1 MYEDI
6 RMDFLD
12 SFWRSISRTGID
24 PNSGHERNRHIILCN
39 KVASIL
45 SGLTLIISLISFLY
59 FGFILSV
66 VLAFGAAFVFLIPI
80 LLNYWGDVNGSRLF
94 LSTSLS
100 IAAIGISILDKFD
113 DFDKLEEFQ
122 YYHFRLM
129 LLAASLFPFIL
140 FKLEEKRYWVT
151 ASIVNAAC
159 IIFYDPIH
167 ELFRVGYYQVGFHA
181 PHYYFLNYMV
191 IATALVLAGSTYFL
205 KFSFEKTEQKNEVLI
220 KNLSKANQVIRQQQS
235 LLALENVQLSRDLL
249 EKNKQLT
256 ETNEELVRHNSELH
270 QFSYTVSHNLRG
282 PVASLGGLLG
292 IFNPHD
298 LNPENQELLAHLK
311 KSHQSLENT
320 IRDLSHII
328 DIRNNLSGI
337 RQKIVLREELEHAK
351 VLLEKEITDHR
362 ADIEANFSVPEIY
375 AAKHMIDS
383 ILYNLI
389 SNAVKYRSPD
399 RKPHIIVSSS
409 KEGDRVV
416 LTAEDNGLGLD
427 IDKYKEK
434 LFGLY
439 KRFHS
444 HTDGRGLGLF
454 LVKLQTQAMGG
465 TIEVQSKVGI
475 GTIFRII
482 LPAHD
487 IQGEQI
493 LRDDPS
499 ARLYFDASLDAV
511 VIHWKTKVTE
521 EAYREFLSEA
531 VNFIRAFQTSN
542 WISNLSEVISRD
554 EESLNSFR
562 TKVRSELKQAG
573 LKHIAVIMP
582 KTNYPDYEDR
592 TRAMKKVYDADVEF
606 FDTLEE
612 GREWIIKQNRISWDQ
627 RMASAKS

>member
-1 MYEDI
+1 
-6 RMDFLD
+6 
-12 SFWRSISRTGID
+12 
-24 PNSGHERNRHIILCN
+24 
-39 KVASIL
+39 
-45 SGLTLIISLISFLY
+45 
-59 FGFILSV
+59 
-66 VLAFGAAFVFLIPI
+66 
-80 LLNYWGDVNGSRLF
+80 
-94 LSTSLS
+94 
-100 IAAIGISILDKFD
+100 
-113 DFDKLEEFQ
+113 
-122 YYHFRLM
+122 
-129 LLAASLFPFIL
+129 
-140 FKLEEKRYWVT
+140 VT

-159 IIFYDPIH
+159 IIFYDPLH
-167 ELFRVGYYQVGFHA
+167 ELFSVGYYQVGFHA

-191 IATALVLAGSTYFL
+191 IATALVLTGSTYFL
-205 KFSFEKTEQKNEVLI
+205 KFSFEKTEQKTEALI
-220 KNLSKANQVIRQQQS
+220 KNLNEANHVIRQHQS

-351 VLLEKEITDHR
+351 VLLGKEITDHR
-362 ADIEANFSVPEIY
+362 ADIEANFSTPEIY

-383 ILYNLI
+383 VLYNLI
-389 SNAVKYRSPD
+389 SNAIKYRSPD

-409 KEGDRVV
+409 KESDRVV
-416 LTAEDNGLGLD
+416 LTVEDNGLGLD
-427 IDKYKEK
+427 VDKYKEK

-454 LVKLQTQAMGG
+454 LVKLQIQAMGG
-465 TIEVQSKVGI
+465 TIDVKSSVGV

-487 IQGEQI
+487 IQREQI
-493 LRDDPS
+493 LRDDSS

-511 VIHWKTKVTE
+511 IIHWKTKVTE
-521 EAYREFLSEA
+521 EEYREFLSEA

-542 WISNLSEVISRD
+542 WISNLSEVSSRD

-562 TKVRSELKQAG
+562 VKVRSELKQAG

-592 TRAMKKVYDADVEF
+592 TSAMKKVYDADIEF

-612 GREWIIKQNRISWDQ
+612 GREWITKQNRIS
-627 RMASAKS
+627 SEPHSVSVKF